1 MSINISSENI
11 LALSRAY
18 HDLSTGLGNYRFD
31 NWKTLSDDERKDLED
46 KQWTL
51 FNLSSDLNAQS
62 ALLALRATR
71 EDIETLQK
79 CTKGMKKAAQTIEDI
94 KDAITIASKAIALG
108 GAFYLAMSTGQ
119 LSVAVIAANELIA
132 QMSN

>member
-1 MSINISSENI
+1 
-11 LALSRAY
+11 
-18 HDLSTGLGNYRFD
+18 
-31 NWKTLSDDERKDLED
+31 
-46 KQWTL
+46 
-51 FNLSSDLNAQS
+51 
-62 ALLALRATR
+62 
-71 EDIETLQK
+71 
-79 CTKGMKKAAQTIEDI
+79 MKKAAQTIEDI